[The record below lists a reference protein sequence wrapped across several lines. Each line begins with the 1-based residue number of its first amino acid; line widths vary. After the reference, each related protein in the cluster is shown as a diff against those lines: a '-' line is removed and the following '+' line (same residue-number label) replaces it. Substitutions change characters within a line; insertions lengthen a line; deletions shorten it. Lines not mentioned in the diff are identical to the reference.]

1 MESAGCL
8 VSAPSASCG
17 APLLQTPAAT
27 ANEAPTQP
35 LIRLV
40 WAELR
45 LGWLRSL
52 ISVTSSYVIRIE
64 GRRDLRPLGRT
75 ATNTFSGWQMLE
87 PKMGW
92 GWALTTKGWGQL
104 CASGCWLDGSCKV
117 RSLILSEAEAGLRGT
132 WVLGEP
138 TSL

>member
-8 VSAPSASCG
+8 VTVSSASCG

-35 LIRLV
+35 LIGLV

-45 LGWLRSL
+45 LGWLRAL
-52 ISVTSSYVIRIE
+52 ISVTSSYVIRME
-64 GRRDLRPLGRT
+64 GRRDLHPLGRT

-87 PKMGW
+87 PKMGR
-92 GWALTTKGWGQL
+92 GWGL
-104 CASGCWLDGSCKV
+104 TAKGCGLNTPPTYISISGDPTAV
-117 RSLILSEAEAGLRGT
+117 YSETGLGAAVCLR
-132 WVLGEP
+132 L
-138 TSL
+138 LA